1 MATVLFRIRTNN
13 GAFIFPLKNADS
25 CTAADTDSGP
35 DMYFHWVLW
44 SWLVLWW
51 LSILPATEAAMGLS
65 LNRAFIHKNGIIEV
79 VFWMILCKLESFLL
93 VYCTD
98 ELTLQAATK
107 DPTKRDHTLKYN
119 SE

>member
-44 SWLVLWW
+44 SWFVLWW
-51 LSILPATEAAMGLS
+51 LSFLLITEAAMGLS
-65 LNRAFIHKNGIIEV
+65 LNGAFIHKNDIIEV

-98 ELTLQAATK
+98 ELTVQAATNG
-107 DPTKRDHTLKYN
+107 PTKRDPTLKY
-119 SE
+119 SFE